1 MNKHKESNII
11 ALLLYCFHFE
21 KGTWAYMKR
30 NKDKLIM
37 LILCA
42 ILLITAG
49 AFAIVIKSQK
59 DAANA
64 VLRDAQGTTTEY
76 PETSASTTAEPA
88 DDFLSAAALLDDIT
102 VGYNVGNSLDSC
114 PSTGRNDGTYDTTYF
129 ETCWG
134 NPVITEDYIDAISA
148 AGFNAIR
155 LPVTWY
161 YNTYTENGTLKI
173 REDWMDRVTEVV
185 DYALANDMY
194 VILDSHHDEFIVWA
208 DMNDIDEVSAN
219 VSDLWGQIAEHFK
232 DYDERLVF
240 ESFNEINTRDNSWK
254 YNDDSAKATN
264 ILNQLFVDTVRASG
278 GKNSERILICD
289 TYLSETSEDVLE
301 SFVLPK
307 DEATDKLAISVH
319 SYNSSYNQDIKS
331 FFETLQQFSKK
342 VGVPV
347 TITEFGTTTSFVPS
361 EYRSNHAGNYIACA
375 NEYDIK
381 CFWWDDGSNYKLFD
395 RNTNDV
401 LYEDIIDSL
410 MNPAEFKTKKI
421 STNVFDSIES
431 YSYVSISSQTGAL
444 ESFANG
450 ALTLNLGNQGLPVI
464 FGYGYRIVLNAT
476 GEADGLRLSGL
487 AFYDSHQNLV
497 KYQSI
502 NQALSYDISP
512 PADASFMR
520 ICFYNPW
527 GYRSLDEYMSYLEN
541 QELSLEVTEY
551 IK

>member
-1 MNKHKESNII
+1 MNRK
-11 ALLLYCFHFE
+11 
-21 KGTWAYMKR
+21 
-30 NKDKLIM
+30 KDKLIM
-37 LILCA
+37 LILC
-42 ILLITAG
+42 IVLLITVG

-64 VLRDAQGTTTEY
+64 VLRGAQDN
-76 PETSASTTAEPA
+76 TSEASKSPASITPQSEADTLTASE
-88 DDFLSAAALLDDIT
+88 LLENIT
-102 VGYNVGNSLDSC
+102 VGYNIGNSLDSC
-114 PSTGRNDGTYDTTYF
+114 PSADRNDGTRDTSYY

-134 NPVITEDYIDAISA
+134 NPVITEEYINTIHT

-161 YNTYTENGTLKI
+161 YNTYTENGRLRI
-173 REDWMDRVTEVV
+173 REDWMNRVTEVV

-194 VILDSHHDEFIVWA
+194 VILDSHHDGIIIWA
-208 DMNDIDEVSAN
+208 DMNDIDEVSGN
-219 VSDLWGQIAEHFK
+219 LQDLWGQIAEHFK

-240 ESFNEINTRDNSWK
+240 ESFNEINTNDDSWK
-254 YNDDSAKATN
+254 YNAGSAEATN

-301 SFVLPK
+301 SFVLPR
-307 DEATDKLAISVH
+307 DDAADKLAVSVH
-319 SYNSSYNQDIKS
+319 SYNSSYNQDIKK
-331 FFETLQQFSKK
+331 FFETLQQFSQKNK
-342 VGVPV
+342 VPV
-347 TITEFGTTTSFVPS
+347 TITEFGTTTSFVPA

-381 CFWWDDGSNYKLFD
+381 CFWWDDGGSYKLFD
-395 RNTNDV
+395 RETNAV

-410 MNPAEFKTKKI
+410 MNPAEFKTKNV
-421 STNVFDSIES
+421 STNVFDSIEN
-431 YSYVSISSQTGAL
+431 YSYASISSQTGAL
-444 ESFANG
+444 ESFADG
-450 ALTLNLGNQGLPVI
+450 ALTLNLGNQGLPI
-464 FGYGYRIVLNAT
+464 IYGYGYRIVLNAT
-476 GEADGLRLSGL
+476 GNADGLRLSGL

-497 KYQSI
+497 KYEAISQT
-502 NQALSYDISP
+502 LSYDISP

-527 GYRSLDEYMSYLEN
+527 GPRSLDEYMSYLEN
-541 QELSLEVTEY
+541 KELNLEVTEY